1 MDSGEP
7 PRVVIVADAGAA
19 APTDPLP
26 SLAAPEAPATPSA
39 TPPATP
45 TPTPTP
51 TPSATTPVDLPLAP
65 PPAHRALELGAT
77 TFLLAGVGT
86 AGVLGL
92 SAFLS
97 DPLSADVVLRFALG
111 GGESFEGTLPTA
123 WAGGRLDTC
132 YMVTGNYAAG
142 QGLFFGICGGVDV
155 GATVLGGVAGQPGQ
169 TLPFVDL
176 GPTAELGS
184 EIGETVSLVLRAG
197 VGLAITRDSFVD
209 GAGDRIDPSPGTERA
224 ELGLSW
230 KLR

>member
-1 MDSGEP
+1 VDSGEP

-19 APTDPLP
+19 APTD
-26 SLAAPEAPATPSA
+26 A
-39 TPPATP
+39 PPAP
-45 TPTPTP
+45 PE
-51 TPSATTPVDLPLAP
+51 SATTPAPAPAPAPAPESAPPIAASLDLPLP
-65 PPAHRALELGAT
+65 PPHSQRPLEMGAT

-111 GGESFEGTLPTA
+111 GGEAFEGTLPTV

-155 GATVLGGVAGQPGQ
+155 GATVLGGVDGRPGQ

-197 VGLAITRDSFVD
+197 VGFAITRDSFVD